1 MYAPPQVSVAE
12 SPEEMLVGLIESE
25 QDGEM
30 LTAPFVETVAEH
42 CTEPPAPVAV
52 PVKTVL
58 VAIAVEVAEPSSTG
72 VTEPIPLSIEN
83 EVALVVVQESEEE
96 PPVWIDVGFAE
107 SVQVGAGGGGYVQ
120 VTPDWLVAFG
130 L

>member
-1 MYAPPQVSVAE
+1 M
-12 SPEEMLVGLIESE
+12 
-25 QDGEM
+25 
-30 LTAPFVETVAEH
+30 
-42 CTEPPAPVAV
+42 TEPPEPVAV
-52 PVKTVL
+52 PVNVV
-58 VAIAVEVAEPSSTG
+58 VAVGETDVVPEATG